1 MRTVLLSTVLGVGL
15 FLAPMAYAQTATVT
29 ATCKDGTDFS
39 GTSRSDACKGH
50 KGVASWGT
58 AAAATATPGN
68 PGIGPAAAPPSRS
81 ANAAPTT
88 PPPNVPSKTA
98 TNTAGS
104 SNTAGKMGG
113 PGQVWVNTSTKVYH
127 CPGDR
132 YYGKTKAG
140 EFMSQAAAEAAGD
153 IPAAAKPALADIR
166 GLRRGG
172 GGDGPQPPSRASST
186 DPFPV
191 QLRLGNETEFLARR
205 RSVAG
210 SVARLAG
217 QVTDPS

>member
-1 MRTVLLSTVLGVGL
+1 MRAVLLSAVVGAGL

-39 GTSRSDACKGH
+39 GTTRSGACKGH

-58 AAAATATPGN
+58 AAAATAAPGN
-68 PGIGPAAAPPSRS
+68 PGMAPAAQPPTRS

-88 PPPNVPSKTA
+88 PPPNMPSKTA

-104 SNTAGKMGG
+104 TNTAGKMGG
-113 PGQVWVNTSTKVYH
+113 PGQVWVNTATKVYH

-140 EFMSQAAAEAAGD
+140 EFMSQSAAEAAGD
-153 IPAAAKPALADIR
+153 HPS
-166 GLRRGG
+166 GG
-172 GGDGPQPPSRASST
+172 KACSG
-186 DPFPV
+186 
-191 QLRLGNETEFLARR
+191 
-205 RSVAG
+205 
-210 SVARLAG
+210 
-217 QVTDPS
+217 